1 MVREGTDVPAL
12 RDHAAGCAVCQETLL
27 TAACLHEVAATP
39 LDGPSS
45 LDPRDLWW
53 KAQLLSRWDAQR
65 QATAPIEVGE
75 RVQIWIGLAGVLIVL
90 MYVWRQFGSWSL
102 PASALEPWGLT
113 QLSQTLS
120 AIVIAGVILLV
131 VTTGVAIGGLVAD
144 E

>member
-1 MVREGTDVPAL
+1 
-12 RDHAAGCAVCQETLL
+12 
-27 TAACLHEVAATP
+27 
-39 LDGPSS
+39 
-45 LDPRDLWW
+45 
-53 KAQLLSRWDAQR
+53 
-65 QATAPIEVGE
+65 VGE